1 MHVRYPEGVRATST
15 RRRWGSRASQS
26 WGKTKLTITHDESR
40 RANPSIRSTAAA
52 ELCRLT
58 ILAERTQ
65 VDLAVP
71 NGVPLAILIPGI
83 VDTIRS
89 HRSANDFDDAVEQY
103 EPNEWVLAKIGQSP
117 LSSTL
122 SLFENGIRDGDL
134 LVLESLD
141 ETAPPP
147 LFDDIMYTV
156 ANANEEDDREWSPR
170 SARLVGSVAA
180 LLLITTGC
188 VSLLWSEAGTGGYLS
203 SGLAVT
209 LALLFLIAGALTSR
223 VYRDAPSSLVLSGA
237 AMPLAFTAGILVV
250 PGAVDA
256 PHLLVASSLTT
267 VAAILALRVSGVGLA
282 TFTTISTTGLFLIVG
297 SLVGT
302 VTDATYHA
310 IAAVTVAVALILLSQ
325 SARLSI
331 LLGKLPL
338 PPVPAPG
345 TSVDPAEDDPD
356 DRRTMPPFEILARR
370 SARAR
375 DYLTGLVVAS
385 TILTVISAIVAALP
399 NDDGNVFW
407 PGTALA
413 ISASLLLMFRG
424 RTYSSISQAVPLVAG
439 GIVLLTAL
447 LAAAAFAV
455 PDLALVLFIVAV
467 VLAICALILGI
478 IFPQQAFSP
487 VMRRAGEILELAIIA
502 SVIPLV
508 CWVTDLYSTMRG
520 L

>member
-1 MHVRYPEGVRATST
+1 MT
-15 RRRWGSRASQS
+15 
-26 WGKTKLTITHDESR
+26 DESR
-40 RANPSIRSTAAA
+40 RKNPSVRASAAA

-58 ILAERTQ
+58 ILAEHTQ

-103 EPNEWVLAKIGQSP
+103 EPSEWVLAKIGQSP

-122 SLFENGIRDGDL
+122 SLHEHGIRDGDL
-134 LVLESLD
+134 LVLESVE

-156 ANANEEDDREWSPR
+156 AGTGAEGDREWSPD

-180 LLLITTGC
+180 LSLITIGC
-188 VSLLWSEAGTGGYLS
+188 LTLLWAEAGSGNYIS
-203 SGLAVT
+203 SS
-209 LALLFLIAGALTSR
+209 LALVLSILFLIGGALTSR
-223 VYRDAPSSLVLSGA
+223 IYHDTATSLVLSGA
-237 AMPLAFTAGILVV
+237 AMPLAFTAGVLLV

-256 PHLLVASSLTT
+256 PHLLVGSSLTA

-282 TFTTISTTGLFLIVG
+282 TFTAISTTGLFLIVG

-302 VTDATYHA
+302 VTDIGYHA
-310 IAAVTVAVALILLSQ
+310 IAAVTVAAALILLSQ
-325 SARLSI
+325 SARISI

-356 DRRTMPPFEILARR
+356 DRRTMPPFEVLARR
-370 SARAR
+370 STRAR
-375 DYLTGLVVAS
+375 SYLTGLIAAS
-385 TILTVISAIVAALP
+385 TVLTVSSAIVAALP
-399 NDDGNVFW
+399 NEDGGIYW

-413 ISASLLLMFRG
+413 LVASALLMFRG
-424 RTYSSISQAVPLVAG
+424 RTYSSVSQAIPLVSG
-439 GIVLLTAL
+439 GILLLVLL
-447 LAAAAFAV
+447 LATGAVAV
-455 PDLALVLFIVAV
+455 PGLALVLFVVAI
-467 VLAICALILGI
+467 VLAVAALVFGI